1 MLDSKINFL
10 NVSLKLN
17 NYGMTNGCVG
27 VLQSYFRSLTVLLCY
42 KKKKRY
48 RHKFLLNT
56 LYYRINF
63 KHLKIYFSLMF
74 YEKMNCNME
83 TKKK

>member
-10 NVSLKLN
+10 NVILKLN

-42 KKKKRY
+42 KKKKD
-48 RHKFLLNT
+48 T
-56 LYYRINF
+56 DINF
-63 KHLKIYFSLMF
+63 YLILYTTELISSI
-74 YEKMNCNME
+74 
-83 TKKK
+83 